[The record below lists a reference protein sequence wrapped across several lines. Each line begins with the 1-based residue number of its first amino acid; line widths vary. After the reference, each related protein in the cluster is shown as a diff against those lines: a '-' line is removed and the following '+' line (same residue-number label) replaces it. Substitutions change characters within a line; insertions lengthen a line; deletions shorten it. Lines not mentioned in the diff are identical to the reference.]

1 MNKHPVMIGLLVV
14 LALFSLTTLVYRLLG
29 LSRGMA
35 LYLACLTT
43 TLMLYWLTR
52 RTLRGQ

>member
-52 RTLRGQ
+52 RNLKGR